1 MSMSKKIPHQRTT
14 TSEDDVVWAITAK
27 YEYRRTL
34 HHRRYERSAKL
45 FRAQYFALEQRL
57 HESFRFVSPCSQN
70 ETTTSI
76 EYADLLRG
84 AANLFESCSRDLLNC
99 LYTLKVAVNI
109 KHYLALDDQVKFADK
124 SVICGHLHDQLKNS
138 EVNRPFLNA
147 SGRQP
152 GNLADTCHIP
162 GWWTAY
168 NNVKHDPSNYAAN
181 ATFAN
186 AIAAVAANFVM
197 LHQIYGPG
205 FVYNTAVDSTGVL
218 LTDGASKIF
227 SLYVPVT

>member
-1 MSMSKKIPHQRTT
+1 MSTSKKIPHQPTT
-14 TSEDDVVWAITAK
+14 TLAGDVIWAITAT
-27 YEYRRTL
+27 YEYNSAL
-34 HHRRYERSAKL
+34 HHRRYEQSAKL

-70 ETTTSI
+70 EATTSI

-84 AANLFESCSRDLLNC
+84 AANLFESCSRNLLNC
-99 LYTLKVAVNI
+99 LYTLRGDVNI
-109 KHYLALDDQVKFADK
+109 THYLALDDQAKFAGK
-124 SVICGHLHDQLKNS
+124 SVTCGHLHDPLKNL
-138 EVNRPFLNA
+138 EVNDPFLN
-147 SGRQP
+147 SIGRQP

-162 GWWTAY
+162 NWWTAY

-197 LHQIYGPG
+197 LNQIYGPG
-205 FVYNTAVDSTGVL
+205 FVYGTAVDSDNVL
-218 LTDGASKIF
+218 LTDGESKIF
-227 SLYVPVT
+227 SLYAPIT